1 MTAAAIAHGTAPF
14 PVGGVQGSQFTA
26 LDALLGEEFQGPKGA
41 VYRLCQAAAA
51 QASPATMT
59 YIRNTAGSDTVA
71 VSGALDDVVCGI
83 AVSDQVDIALGDYF
97 FLQVA
102 GEVALTGK
110 GSHGVA
116 VGDGVKCSTTAGKVQ
131 VDGSTGT
138 WTSAGNACPIMIH
151 TVATNAL
158 TGYIQGK
165 LWGYGGA

>member
-1 MTAAAIAHGTAPF
+1 MTAAAIAHGTVPF
-14 PVGGVQGSQFTA
+14 PVGEVHSSDFTA
-26 LDALLGEEFQGPKGA
+26 LDAILGEEFAGPKGA
-41 VYRLCQAAAA
+41 VYRLYQAAAA

-59 YIRNTAGSDTVA
+59 YIRSAAGSNTVA
-71 VSGALDDVVCGI
+71 VSGALDDVVCGV
-83 AVSDQVDIALGDYF
+83 AVTDQVDIALGDYF

-102 GEVALTGK
+102 GEVSLTGK

-131 VDGSTGT
+131 VDGSSST
-138 WTSAGNACPIMIH
+138 WTSVGNAFPCMIH